1 MPQEH
6 DSQETTDISQFF
18 SESYTVSK
26 RQLGIVLLLVGVAGF
41 IGILAIDILD
51 VGREGG
57 IGPAQQAA
65 LAILAIVAIVGALLI
80 PLGDKPA

>member
-1 MPQEH
+1 MSEERDP
-6 DSQETTDISQFF
+6 QETTDISQFF

-26 RQLGIVLLLVGVAGF
+26 RQLGIVLLLIGVVGFV
-41 IGILAIDILD
+41 GILAIDLVD
-51 VGREGG
+51 FGREGG

-65 LAILAIVAIVGALLI
+65 LGILAMVAVVGALLI